1 MAKSTLKQIINKDIP
16 TLSNTIKPFLVNT
29 PKKKEKIINPDKH
42 IISYKKNV
50 KTATIAKANNLNDL
64 NSKEWVEFTKSWFI
78 ENPSPRAKG
87 VVLHPA
93 KFPESLV
100 IKFLRYFTKN
110 QENQVVFDPFGGT
123 GSSMVAVDMLNAETE
138 GNRIGYSVE
147 LNEKYANIAKKRT
160 RQTIMT
166 GDILKIDLNRLPMFD
181 FIITSPPY
189 WNVLHK
195 DTGHINK
202 KRGENGLDV
211 TYSADPNDLGNI
223 EDYDEFIDI
232 LSNLFA
238 IIGKRLKN
246 KKFCTIVL
254 SSTNR
259 GGRFFPIPYDFAR
272 ELQKKSSLIWKG
284 ERIWCQDN
292 KALMPYG
299 YPYSFVPNF
308 THHTCL
314 IFRKEE

>member
-1 MAKSTLKQIINKDIP
+1 MEILILMAKNMLKQKIDGCIP
-16 TLSNTIKPFLVNT
+16 NLVNT
-29 PKKKEKIINPDKH
+29 SKKAINPDKY

-78 ENPSPRAKG
+78 ENPSPRSKG
-87 VVLHPA
+87 VILHPA

-100 IKFLRYFTKN
+100 VRFLRYFTKSH
-110 QENQVVFDPFGGT
+110 EKQVVFDPFGGT
-123 GSSMVAVDMLNAETE
+123 GSSMVAVDILNAETE

-147 LNEKYANIAKKRT
+147 LKEKYANIAKKRT
-160 RQTIMT
+160 RQTIVN
-166 GDILKIDLNRLPMFD
+166 GDILKIDLNRFPMFD

-202 KRGENGLDV
+202 KRSDNGLDV

-223 EDYDEFIDI
+223 EDYDEFINT

-238 IIGKRLKN
+238 KFSKHLKN
-246 KKFCTIVL
+246 KKFCTVVL

-272 ELQKKSSLIWKG
+272 ELQKKSSFVWKG

-308 THHTCL
+308 THHSCL